1 MGLAPKGLNV
11 GDTFEDEGK
20 KYRVKAI
27 VTTPYYEG
35 YDTEVIEDDAECGL
49 PFVTVGNE
57 KAVEETVEEAVEAVE
72 EKKPAATRR
81 TVNRKRTVRA

>member
-27 VTTPYYEG
+27 ITTPYYEG
-35 YDTEVIEDDAECGL
+35 YDTEVVDEDDDLCGL
-49 PFVTVGNE
+49 PFAPVGNE
-57 KAVEETVEEAVEAVE
+57 TAVEEEVEEAVE

>member
-27 VTTPYYEG
+27 ITTPYYEG

-57 KAVEETVEEAVEAVE
+57 KAEEVAEEPAEEA